1 MSRINYN
8 GRTFRS
14 VSNTDNGEVSAETVF
29 HYSQEGNIVTATYSG
44 GGILAGSLIAV
55 VDEQGVLDMR
65 YQHVNEK
72 HELMTGKCISRPEI
86 LDNGKIR
93 LYEEWQWTCKDFSK
107 GRSVVEEI

>member
-1 MSRINYN
+1 MSRINYH

-29 HYSQEGNIVTATYSG
+29 HYSQQGNIVTATYSG

-65 YQHVNEK
+65 YQHVNERY
-72 HELMTGKCISRPEI
+72 ELMTGKCVSRPEI
-86 LDNGKIR
+86 MDNGKIR
-93 LYEEWQWTCKDFSK
+93 LHEEWQWTCKDYSK
-107 GRSVVEEI
+107 GHSVVEEI